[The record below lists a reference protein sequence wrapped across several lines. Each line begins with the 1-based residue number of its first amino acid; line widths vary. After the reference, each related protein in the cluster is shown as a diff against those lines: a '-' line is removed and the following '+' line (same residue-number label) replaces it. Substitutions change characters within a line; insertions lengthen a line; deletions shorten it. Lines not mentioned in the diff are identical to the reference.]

1 MKKKM
6 ESLARHQQR
15 DVTSTWAI
23 RVALSLGLALTAL
36 QGQAQTA
43 LQAKGPAAKV
53 IAAGQKSV
61 ANFSEIEGLIEAVK
75 QSTLSSQIPGRVV
88 SLNVKAGDRVRAGQV
103 LASIDDRET
112 QTGVMRS
119 QAQLK
124 QSDAELHQLQMALK
138 RTQDLKGQGFV
149 SSAALDLAESQ
160 YKAAKAGRESAGAA
174 SEQAKVTQSFS
185 KVTAP
190 YDAWVLE
197 TSAQKVDL
205 AMPGKALITL
215 YAPQP
220 LRVVIRWPA
229 SEKNTL
235 PKLQDIQI
243 LIGSD
248 RVKPVSMQIMP
259 NADGVSQTIGIKLDL
274 PAVGAPANAVP
285 GQQVRVRIA
294 GSSQAKGLVPSAAI
308 LRRGEIT
315 AVYVAQ
321 DNGFAMK
328 LVRLGAD
335 HGSAGVEIWAGLKE
349 GELIAVDAVQAGMK
363 GAHAAR

>member
-1 MKKKM
+1 MKKKNSPQVPHQDR
-6 ESLARHQQR
+6 SL
-15 DVTSTWAI
+15 TSHLAL
-23 RVALSLGLALTAL
+23 RVALSLGVFITVL
-36 QGQAQTA
+36 QGHAQTPV
-43 LQAKGPAAKV
+43 QTKGPEVKV
-53 IAAGQKSV
+53 IAAGQKAV
-61 ANFSEIEGLIEAVK
+61 ANFSEMDGLVEAVK

-119 QAQLK
+119 QAQLQ
-124 QSDAELHQLQMALK
+124 QSDAELRQLQIALK
-138 RTQDLKGQGFV
+138 RTQDLKAQGFV

-160 YKAAKAGRESAGAA
+160 YKAAKAGRDSAGAA

-197 TSAQKVDL
+197 TSAQTGDL
-205 AMPGKALITL
+205 AMPGKPLMTV
-215 YAPQP
+215 YAPHP
-220 LRVVIRWPA
+220 LRVVMQWPA
-229 SEKNTL
+229 SEKNAL
-235 PKLQDIQI
+235 PKLQDIQVR
-243 LIGSD
+243 IGSD
-248 RVKPVSMQIMP
+248 TVKPVSMQIMP